1 MIVLNGS
8 IVTFH
13 ELPQAG
19 ATLSKA
25 RVLRIVLLVHHYLF
39 VYLGV
44 YGKICFFTDATRYRA
59 NSARRDV

>member
-13 ELPQAG
+13 ELPQVG